1 MSEEKGWDENS
12 EKKMSALEYNIK
24 NKGET
29 SYYYAH
35 KNKFE
40 KSKQQSEAQTV
51 TGPGIITGGDPILLQ
66 SEKKKVEVLKEP
78 KKITEYMFYDDI
90 KYAVVKF
97 ILPKEAEFITE
108 DNLEYNFEPRSYRL
122 KINVPTSE
130 PYFLI
135 ITKLFAQI
143 DPEKSTTKIINTKNG
158 RSIKINFAKIKIEDE
173 WTKVSV

>member
-1 MSEEKGWDENS
+1 MSEEKGSDENS

-40 KSKQQSEAQTV
+40 KSEQQSEAQTV

-108 DNLEYNFEPRSYRL
+108 DNLEYN
-122 KINVPTSE
+122 
-130 PYFLI
+130 
-135 ITKLFAQI
+135 
-143 DPEKSTTKIINTKNG
+143 
-158 RSIKINFAKIKIEDE
+158 
-173 WTKVSV
+173 